1 MSWGNG
7 FPTQLGAGREPFK
20 SLLGS
25 ERCILVSAGGLSAG
39 DPPSLGGDAAGATL
53 SVNALVSM
61 LAHALFLRSRGPR
74 TKSWTAR
81 RSGREVR
88 MHSREDVELALMAL
102 EEGW

>member
-1 MSWGNG
+1 MSPHVPPHGPVSWGNG

-53 SVNALVSM
+53 SVNALLSM
-61 LAHALFLRSRGPR
+61 LAHALFLRS
-74 TKSWTAR
+74 
-81 RSGREVR
+81 
-88 MHSREDVELALMAL
+88 SRL
-102 EEGW
+102 